1 MVRGGGGV
9 DGDSPDS
16 SGPAESPV
24 EAGAGVGGTKALSIA
39 SFMEATNSLARSL
52 RQYLACPHSS
62 MLRWM
67 AGSTNNINSC
77 ESKRMLSKNK
87 KWTKVANLHSISSI
101 GSLVSSPEKC

>member
-9 DGDSPDS
+9 DGDSSGS

-24 EAGAGVGGTKALSIA
+24 EDGAGVGGTKALSIA
-39 SFMEATNSLARSL
+39 SFMEATNSLALSR

-67 AGSTNNINSC
+67 AGSTNKSNSW
-77 ESKRMLSKNK
+77 ESKRMLFQNK
-87 KWTKVANLHSISSI
+87 KWTKVANLHSINSI
-101 GSLVSSPEKC
+101 GSLVSSPMKY